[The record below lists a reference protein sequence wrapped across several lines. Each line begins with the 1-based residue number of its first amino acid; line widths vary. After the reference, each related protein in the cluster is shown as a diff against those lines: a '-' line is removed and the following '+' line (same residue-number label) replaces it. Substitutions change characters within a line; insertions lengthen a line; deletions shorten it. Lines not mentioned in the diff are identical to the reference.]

1 MRYILEAA
9 CGSAI
14 GKVRKNNEDN
24 FLFCGK
30 TLTADNRGM
39 KKAVQDWIDRDFPAC
54 FAVFDGMGGESYG
67 EKASFTAARK
77 LRELSGQLRE
87 YIIPEQTF
95 LKNACTAMNDAVLNL
110 RDQLGVARVG
120 TTAVLALF
128 QPDEVYVCNLG
139 DSRAY
144 RLRRGVFQQLT
155 KDDCPAMPPG
165 SLYRSGGIT
174 QYLGADPAQLTLEP
188 HISKGPLLPEDRYL
202 LCSDGLTDMLSNFE
216 ISDIMLTNPI
226 PRDCV
231 NALIR
236 AALAK
241 GGRDN
246 VTVIVCRAVRQD

>member
-1 MRYILEAA
+1 MLEAA
-9 CGSAI
+9 CGSAL
-14 GKVRKNNEDN
+14 GKVRKSNEDN

-30 TLTADNRGM
+30 TLTGDNRGM
-39 KKAVQDWIDRDFPAC
+39 KKAAQGWVDREYPAC
-54 FAVFDGMGGESYG
+54 FGVFDGVGGERYG
-67 EKASFTAARK
+67 EKASFAAARK
-77 LRELSGQLRE
+77 LRELSAQLEE

-95 LKNACTAMNDAVLNL
+95 LCNACAAMNDAVLSL
-110 RDQLGVARVG
+110 RNQLGVDRMG
-120 TTAVLALF
+120 TTAVVALF

-155 KDDCPAMPPG
+155 KDDCPAAPSG
-165 SLYRSGGIT
+165 TRSGGIT
-174 QYLGADPAQLTLEP
+174 QYLGADPAELTLEP

-202 LCSDGLTDMLSNFE
+202 LCSDGLTDMLTNFE
-216 ISDIMLTNPI
+216 ISDIMLTNPA
-226 PRDCV
+226 PRDSV

-246 VTVIVCRAVRQD
+246 ITVIVCRVVRQEQ